1 MQSKKLGS
9 SFKRLL
15 DDVEEGAVVDALI
28 RMDGEPTAEQ
38 RHALELLGC
47 DIRTVAGDVI
57 TVRVPVDS
65 LDELTERS
73 EVLYAELSQPL
84 YPEATE

>member
-9 SFKRLL
+9 SFKQLL
-15 DDVEEGAVVDALI
+15 DQAEEGAVVNALI
-28 RMDGEPTAEQ
+28 RMEAEPTADQ
-38 RHALELLGC
+38 RAALEALGC

-57 TVRVPVDS
+57 TVRIPVKS

-73 EVLYAELSQPL
+73 EVLYAELAQPL
-84 YPEATE
+84 YPEATD